1 MKRKISLFLVMAVMM
16 AMVVSCTGVQE
27 KWNALTPDEKARVVV
42 SDIQAQLNTL
52 FDTGKAYVTANPKYQ
67 EKWKGQIVP
76 AFDVANKALASSM
89 ILAKAGKITPD
100 QVYAQVQPV
109 LNSVITLLVSIGAV
123 KPITAAVDIMIVLA
137 LINGLMGLA
146 YNAWS
151 TINKVKGDQKIP
163 TWDEILEENKKL
175 QDKIDAEK

>member
-1 MKRKISLFLVMAVMM
+1 MRKIKFFVPILLVLMLVAC
-16 AMVVSCTGVQE
+16 AGVQE

-52 FDTGKAYVTANPKYQ
+52 FDTGKAYVMANPKYQ
-67 EKWKGQIVP
+67 DKWKGQIVP
-76 AFDVANKALASSM
+76 AFDLASKSLASAT

-109 LNSVITLLVSIGAV
+109 LNSVITLLISIGAV
-123 KPITAAVDIMIVLA
+123 KPITAAVDVMVLLA
-137 LINGLMGLA
+137 LINGFMGLA
-146 YNAWS
+146 YNLWS
-151 TINKVKGDQKIP
+151 TANKIKGDQKIP
-163 TWDEILEENKKL
+163 TWDEILDQNKLL

>member
-1 MKRKISLFLVMAVMM
+1 MKRQIKLLLVM
-16 AMVVSCTGVQE
+16 VVFLSLVACAGVQE

-42 SDIQAQLNTL
+42 NDIQAQLNTL
-52 FDTGKAYVTANPKYQ
+52 FDTGKAYVMANPKYQ
-67 EKWKGQIVP
+67 DKWKKEIIP
-76 AFDVANKALASSM
+76 AFDLANKTLASAN

-100 QVYAQVQPV
+100 QVYGQVQPV
-109 LNSVITLLVSIGAV
+109 LNSVIALLVSIGAV
-123 KPITAAVDIMIVLA
+123 KPITAAVDVMIVLA

-151 TINKVKGDQKIP
+151 TLNKVKGDEKIP
-163 TWDEILEENKKL
+163 TWEEILEENKKL